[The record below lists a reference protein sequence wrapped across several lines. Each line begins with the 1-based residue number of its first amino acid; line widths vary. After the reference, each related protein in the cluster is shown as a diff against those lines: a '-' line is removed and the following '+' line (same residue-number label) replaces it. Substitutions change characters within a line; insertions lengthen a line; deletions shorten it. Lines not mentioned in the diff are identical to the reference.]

1 MIDEKKLI
9 EDSGKLKVRYFDDD
23 KRPYVTLYDF
33 CKLIIDQPK
42 ISEYQEK
49 VKKDMRSTDFTEEEQ
64 ALIDG
69 VEFGIDYQLEVAPED
84 IEEYHRLI
92 SSRCCKTG

>member
-1 MIDEKKLI
+1 MKK
-9 EDSGKLKVRYFDDD
+9 
-23 KRPYVTLYDF
+23 
-33 CKLIIDQPK
+33 Q
-42 ISEYQEK
+42 K
-49 VKKDMRSTDFTEEEQ
+49 VKRDMYGSTGFTEEEQ

-92 SSRCCKTG
+92 SSRHKL

>member
-1 MIDEKKLI
+1 MNKTI
-9 EDSGKLKVRYFDDD
+9 
-23 KRPYVTLYDF
+23 VTEL
-33 CKLIIDQPK
+33 
-42 ISEYQEK
+42 E
-49 VKKDMRSTDFTEEEQ
+49 RNGFTEEEQ

-92 SSRCCKTG
+92 SSRHKL